1 MTDENIGQ
9 KDLAEVKAKI
19 GDLQDNQKTKQIAA
33 AYNKARENFYKM
45 LQQKTQTS
53 NQKLQTQFYKTLEDY
68 LSTEE
73 NKDKVGEIIKHLD
86 FSLNEGIVEPSLLGI
101 KIPQKSSFVK
111 QPLKQCRSQVQYFIK
126 QLTSSS
132 NLSYLKNIGT
142 DMRNAFNAIDQNQ
155 PLPSLNNSNVNDE
168 NFHITNKEIL
178 EEEQKLQYYNII
190 AKSELN
196 QYINKAL
203 WMIAEIIPHN
213 MALNIDNVA
222 NTVVNE
228 EFSKSIGTETITK
241 GGFQI
246 QDNEINKP
254 SKVLQRKL
262 KNLNIKNDN
271 GSISFKI
278 NEKSG
283 IQGKIDAILNINDN
297 DSEEKEPINLSIKN
311 YNFATNYNI
320 SLQKITLL
328 DAINDSKYKNGLASL
343 LSLPWENK
351 LKKDYWE
358 KGALQGLKLAM
369 AYSAL
374 TGRGQRHFGNAA
386 YADYILIE
394 KKARSS
400 NKDLPTVAV
409 FSMKSLLTDDNAE
422 NHFSYTP
429 ESAYE
434 KPLLTK
440 NISKYRIKLNLQQK
454 LLIAFAEAQKRKIQV
469 GLSKSYIEEKQKEII
484 NS

>member
-9 KDLAEVKAKI
+9 KYLAEVKAKI

-222 NTVVNE
+222 ITVVNE
-228 EFSKSIGTETITK
+228 
-241 GGFQI
+241 
-246 QDNEINKP
+246 
-254 SKVLQRKL
+254 
-262 KNLNIKNDN
+262 
-271 GSISFKI
+271 
-278 NEKSG
+278 
-283 IQGKIDAILNINDN
+283 
-297 DSEEKEPINLSIKN
+297 
-311 YNFATNYNI
+311 
-320 SLQKITLL
+320 
-328 DAINDSKYKNGLASL
+328 
-343 LSLPWENK
+343 
-351 LKKDYWE
+351 
-358 KGALQGLKLAM
+358 
-369 AYSAL
+369 
-374 TGRGQRHFGNAA
+374 
-386 YADYILIE
+386 
-394 KKARSS
+394 
-400 NKDLPTVAV
+400 
-409 FSMKSLLTDDNAE
+409 
-422 NHFSYTP
+422 
-429 ESAYE
+429 
-434 KPLLTK
+434 
-440 NISKYRIKLNLQQK
+440 
-454 LLIAFAEAQKRKIQV
+454 
-469 GLSKSYIEEKQKEII
+469 
-484 NS
+484 